1 MEKKAIY
8 LEGPLA
14 HATDDE
20 AYGWREKFE
29 TELSDKYILINPLK
43 SVGDFRQELNKLRQE
58 LNANWPD
65 KEAHLKFKKL
75 MNECVIN
82 PDLADIVKTDIEVA
96 YIPKNIPSFG
106 TICGFF
112 YFKKVLKKSLAI
124 LITGKDEDKN
134 KNKTIIDCNNWE
146 VGLADEI
153 FYTFDDAI
161 EYLKKL

>member
-1 MEKKAIY
+1 MGKKAIY
-8 LEGPLA
+8 LEGPLT

-43 SVGDFRQELNKLRQE
+43 SVGDFRQELKKRRAE

-65 KEAHLKFKKL
+65 KEAHLKFKKF

-82 PDLADIVKTDIEVA
+82 PDLADIVKTNIEVA

-112 YFKKVLKKSLAI
+112 DYKKILGKSPAI
-124 LITGKDEDKN
+124 LITGEK
-134 KNKTIIDCNNWE
+134 KTIIDCNNWE

-153 FYTFDDAI
+153 FYTVDDAI
-161 EYLKKL
+161 DYLRKLNP